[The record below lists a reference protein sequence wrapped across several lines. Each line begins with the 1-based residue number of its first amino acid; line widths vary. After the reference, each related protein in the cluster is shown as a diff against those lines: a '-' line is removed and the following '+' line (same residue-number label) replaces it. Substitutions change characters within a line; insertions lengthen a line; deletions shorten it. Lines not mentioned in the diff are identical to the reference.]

1 MQIERWKN
9 TFHSLARDINGED
22 QATATDVKVG
32 NTSPSCVP
40 TPAIIRHEQVQ
51 RLFQS
56 LARLVWRSGG
66 GQATLD
72 PMQSSDTRGCW
83 SCLYY
88 TPRPSHR
95 VESAA
100 SAQTCR
106 HVALRLLHW
115 QQKQGLA
122 GCINTCHLN
131 RPPQHTRS
139 AGHWLQYPVA
149 VIVGAFVVMA
159 QAASGRPPC
168 LTKQAQLQRV

>member
-1 MQIERWKN
+1 MVKTKPLQQTLK
-9 TFHSLARDINGED
+9 SAMRDLHACLHLRSFAMNKCNDCFRASHAWCGGVE
-22 QATATDVKVG
+22 
-32 NTSPSCVP
+32 
-40 TPAIIRHEQVQ
+40 E
-51 RLFQS
+51 
-56 LARLVWRSGG
+56 WRSGG
-66 GQATLD
+66 GQATLA

-106 HVALRLLHW
+106 RVALRLLHW
-115 QQKQGLA
+115 PQKQELA
-122 GCINTCHLN
+122 GCSNTCHLN
-131 RPPQHTRS
+131 RTPATHARS